1 MSNLPIVHMTLYKHG
16 VGYYE
21 RRGAV
26 EGEAIKLTFRREE
39 MDDIL
44 KSLTLLDYGGGQV
57 RGVDYDTPQSRA
69 ERLAGN
75 SIILGDSRSLRDLLQ
90 ALRGRAVE
98 LTVSDGSRIEG
109 ILIGLDEADE
119 KAQQKSLV
127 SILQAGAD
135 NVIIMALSRI
145 EGVVVRDETAAA
157 DLRFFLET
165 ALGQETHRSI
175 TIRLSPGSHDL
186 QVAYIAP
193 APTWRVSYRLVVDAP
208 EAETKE
214 AEALLQGWGIFD
226 NRLEEDLEEIS
237 LSLTAG
243 MPISFVYD
251 LYTPHTPERPIV
263 RDENRVAP
271 GPIMLQAAAELDEI
285 SLGAM
290 GVRSAKSR
298 MRAQEMPGMPM
309 AAAPAPQS
317 YAESVASAAAGQ
329 SLGELFQ
336 YHITT
341 PVTVGRGQSA
351 MVPIVSS
358 TVKGKKDLIYNGSK
372 MATHPVATLRFK
384 NNTNLTLEHGPV
396 TVLESG
402 EYVGEAVLPFTAD
415 QAEAVIS
422 YAVELGLHIKE
433 EHQSES
439 QLHGLHIK
447 DGYLLQQLY
456 QIQRTTYRLDNRT
469 PQPKTVLIERQRQS
483 RAMPFNMPEPTE
495 TTLDFYRYQVETQP
509 GRITTFIAQERWLVS
524 RREELRQQS
533 YQGLQK
539 YLDDKFLDAA
549 TYQKLKDL
557 LDAWGEIAQMEQGIK
572 VQEQRRGQIY
582 QAQEQIQ
589 KNMGALSQDGEE
601 GRLRGQYVKQLAA
614 SESQLTE
621 IEQSITELQTQIK
634 QKQAEIER
642 LIAALG

>member
-16 VGYYE
+16 VGYFE

-26 EGEAIKLTFRREE
+26 EGEAVKLTFRREE

-44 KSLTLLDYGGGQV
+44 KSLTLLDHGGGQV

-75 SIILGDSRSLRDLLQ
+75 SIILGDTRSLRDLLQ

-109 ILIGLDEADE
+109 ILIGLDEATE

-127 SILQAGAD
+127 SLLQKDSETVAIL
-135 NVIIMALSRI
+135 ALSRI
-145 EGVVVRDETAAA
+145 EGVTVRDETAAA

-186 QVAYIAP
+186 QATYIAP
-193 APTWRVSYRLVVDAP
+193 APTWRVSYRLIVDAP

-226 NRLEEDLEEIS
+226 NRLEEDLEGIS

-251 LYTPHTPERPIV
+251 LYTPHTPKRPVV

-271 GPIMLQAAAELDEI
+271 GPVMMEAAAMDARVVEASTGRL
-285 SLGAM
+285 
-290 GVRSAKSR
+290 AKSR

-309 AAAPAPQS
+309 AAAPSPQT
-317 YAESVASAAAGQ
+317 YAESVESAAAGH

-336 YHITT
+336 YNITT

-358 TVKGKKDLIYNGSK
+358 TLKGKKDLIYNGSK

-384 NNTNLTLEHGPV
+384 NSTNLTLEHGPV
-396 TVLESG
+396 TVLEKG

-447 DGYLLQQLY
+447 DGYLLQQVY
-456 QIQRTTYRLDNRT
+456 QIQRTIYQIDNRT
-469 PQPKTVLIERQRQS
+469 PQPKTVLIERQRQT
-483 RAMPFNMPEPTE
+483 RAAPYDMPEPTE

-509 GRITTFIAQERWLVS
+509 SRITTFTAQERRLVS
-524 RREELRQQS
+524 RREELYQQS

-539 YLDDKFLDAA
+539 YFDDKFLDAA

-557 LDAWGEIAQMEQGIK
+557 LDIWGEIAQMKQAIEA
-572 VQEQRRGQIY
+572 QEARRGQIY
-582 QAQEQIQ
+582 VAQDQIQ
-589 KNMGALSQDGEE
+589 KNMAALSQDGEE
-601 GRLRGQYVKQLAA
+601 GRLRGQYVKQLGD
-614 SESQLTE
+614 SESQLAE
-621 IEQSITELQTQIK
+621 IAQMITATQSKIK
-634 QKQAEIER
+634 QQQAEIDK

>member
-16 VGYYE
+16 VGYFE

-26 EGEAIKLTFRREE
+26 EGESIKLTFRREE

-44 KSLTLLDYGGGQV
+44 KSLTLLDHGGGQV

-75 SIILGDSRSLRDLLQ
+75 SIILGDTRSLRDLLQ

-98 LTVSDGSRIEG
+98 LTVNDGSRIEG
-109 ILIGLDEADE
+109 ILIGLDEAAE

-127 SILQAGAD
+127 SILQSETH
-135 NVIIMALSRI
+135 NVIIVALSRI
-145 EGVVVRDETAAA
+145 DGVVVRDETAAA

-175 TIRLSPGSHDL
+175 TIRLSPGEHDL

-193 APTWRVSYRLVVDAP
+193 APTWRVSYRLIVDAP
-208 EAETKE
+208 EAGVKE
-214 AEALLQGWGIFD
+214 MEALLQGWGIFD
-226 NRLEEDLEEIS
+226 NRLEEDLAGIS

-251 LYTPHTPERPIV
+251 LYTPHTPERPVV

-271 GPIMLQAAAELDEI
+271 GPVMLQAATEMDEI
-285 SLGAM
+285 TPEVM

-309 AAAPAPQS
+309 AAAPPRQT
-317 YAESVASAAAGQ
+317 YAESVTSAAAGQ

-336 YHITT
+336 YNITT

-358 TVKGKKDLIYNGSK
+358 TLKGKKDLIYNGSK
-372 MATHPVATLRFK
+372 MARHPVATLRFK
-384 NNTNLTLEHGPV
+384 NGTHLTLEHGPV
-396 TVLESG
+396 TVLENG

-415 QAEAVIS
+415 QAETVIS

-447 DGYLLQQLY
+447 DGYLLQQVY
-456 QIQRTTYRLDNRT
+456 QIQRTIYQIDNRT
-469 PQPKTVLIERQRQS
+469 PQLKTVLIERQRQTH
-483 RAMPFNMPEPTE
+483 AAPYNMPEPTE

-509 GRITTFIAQERWLVS
+509 GRITTFMAQERWLVS

-549 TYQKLKDL
+549 TYQKLKEL
-557 LDAWGEIAQMEQGIK
+557 LDAWGEIAQMGQAIK
-572 VQEQRRGQIY
+572 AQEERRGKIY
-582 QAQEQIQ
+582 QVQEQIQ
-589 KNMGALSQDGEE
+589 KNMAALSQDGEE
-601 GRLRGQYVKQLAA
+601 GRLRGQYVKQLGD
-614 SESQLTE
+614 SESQLAE
-621 IEQSITELQTQIK
+621 IAQMILATQSKIK
-634 QKQAEIER
+634 QLQAEIDR

>member
-16 VGYYE
+16 VGYFE

-26 EGEAIKLTFRREE
+26 EGEAVKLTFRREE

-44 KSLTLLDYGGGQV
+44 KSLTLLDHGGGQV

-75 SIILGDSRSLRDLLQ
+75 SIILGDTRSLRDLLQ

-109 ILIGLDEADE
+109 ILIGLDEATE

-127 SILQAGAD
+127 SLLQKDSETVAIL
-135 NVIIMALSRI
+135 ALSRI
-145 EGVVVRDETAAA
+145 EGVTVRDETAAA

-186 QVAYIAP
+186 QATYIAP
-193 APTWRVSYRLVVDAP
+193 APTWRVSYRLIVDAP

-226 NRLEEDLEEIS
+226 NRLEEDLEGIS

-251 LYTPHTPERPIV
+251 LYTPHTPKRPVV

-271 GPIMLQAAAELDEI
+271 GPVMMEAAAMDARVVEASTGRL
-285 SLGAM
+285 
-290 GVRSAKSR
+290 AKSR

-309 AAAPAPQS
+309 AAAPSPQT
-317 YAESVASAAAGQ
+317 YAESVESAAAGH

-336 YHITT
+336 YNITT

-358 TVKGKKDLIYNGSK
+358 TLKGKKDLIYNGSK

-384 NNTNLTLEHGPV
+384 NSTNLTLEHGPV
-396 TVLESG
+396 TVLEKG

-447 DGYLLQQLY
+447 DGYLLQQVY
-456 QIQRTTYRLDNRT
+456 QIQRTIYQIDNRT
-469 PQPKTVLIERQRQS
+469 PQPKTVLIERQRQT
-483 RAMPFNMPEPTE
+483 RAAPYDMPEPTE

-509 GRITTFIAQERWLVS
+509 SWITTFTAQERRLVS
-524 RREELRQQS
+524 RREELYQQS

-539 YLDDKFLDAA
+539 YFDDKFLDAA
-549 TYQKLKDL
+549 TYQKLKNL
-557 LDAWGEIAQMEQGIK
+557 LDIWGEIAQMKQAIEA
-572 VQEQRRGQIY
+572 QEARRGQIY
-582 QAQEQIQ
+582 VAQDQIQ
-589 KNMGALSQDGEE
+589 KNMAALSQDGEE
-601 GRLRGQYVKQLAA
+601 GRLRGQYVKQLGD
-614 SESQLTE
+614 SESQLAE
-621 IEQSITELQTQIK
+621 IAQMITATQSKIK
-634 QKQAEIER
+634 QQQAEIDK